1 MIVFPNAKI
10 NIGLNII
17 ERRQDGYHNIETL
30 MYPIPWSDVLE
41 IVPAN
46 GDETTLTVS
55 GRQVNCPPEK
65 NLVMKA
71 CREFQREKGVGN
83 VDIYLH
89 KIIPDGA
96 GLGGGSAD
104 AAFTLVAM
112 NELFECNCSKE
123 ELAAMAAKIG
133 ADCPFFIYN
142 NPCFATG
149 IGTEFAPANL
159 NLSGTTIAIIKPQEG
174 VSTAQ
179 AYAGVT
185 PRLPEKSLEQLI
197 NMPIKQWQGVVKNDF
212 EDSIFPILPLIPQVK
227 DYLLSMG
234 AIYASMSGSG
244 SAVYGLFPESDILA
258 DDLRKAFPGCDTFV
272 GLLQ

>member
-123 ELAAMAAKIG
+123 ELATMAAKIG

-159 NLSGTTIAIIKPQEG
+159 NLSGTTIVIIKPQEG

-197 NMPIKQWQGVVKNDF
+197 NMPIKQWQGIVKNDF
-212 EDSIFPILPLIPQVK
+212 EDSIFPILPSIPQVK
-227 DYLLSMG
+227 DYLLSKG

-244 SAVYGLFPESDILA
+244 SAVYGLFPKSDILA

>member
-30 MYPIPWSDVLE
+30 MYPIPWCDVLE

-142 NPCFATG
+142 NPCVETG
-149 IGTEFAPANL
+149 LRTEFAPSNL
-159 NLSGTTIAIIKPQEG
+159 NLAGTTIAIIKPQEG

-197 NMPIKQWQGVVKNDF
+197 NMPIKQWQGIVKNDF
-212 EDSIFPILPLIPQVK
+212 EDSIFPILPSIK
-227 DYLLSMG
+227 AIKHKLLSMG

-272 GLLQ
+272 GQLQ

>member
-71 CREFQREKGVGN
+71 CREFQREKAVGN

-197 NMPIKQWQGVVKNDF
+197 NMHIKQWQGVVKNDF

-227 DYLLSMG
+227 DYLLSKG

-244 SAVYGLFPESDILA
+244 SAVYGLFPKSDILA

>member
-17 ERRQDGYHNIETL
+17 GRRQDGYHNIETL

-71 CREFQREKGVGN
+71 CREFQREKAVGN

-112 NELFECNCSKE
+112 NDLFECNCSKE

-197 NMPIKQWQGVVKNDF
+197 NMPIKQWQGIVKNDF

-272 GLLQ
+272 GQLQ

>member
-46 GDETTLTVS
+46 GNETTLTVS

-71 CREFQREKGVGN
+71 CREFQREKAVGN

-149 IGTEFAPANL
+149 IGTEFTPANL
-159 NLSGTTIAIIKPQEG
+159 NLTGTTIAIIKPQEG

-197 NMPIKQWQGVVKNDF
+197 NMPIKQWQGIVKNDF

-272 GLLQ
+272 GQLQ

>member
-30 MYPIPWSDVLE
+30 MYPIPWCDVLE

-112 NELFECNCSKE
+112 IELFECNCSKE

-212 EDSIFPILPLIPQVK
+212 EDSIFPILPSIK
-227 DYLLSMG
+227 AIKTKLLSMG

-258 DDLRKAFPGCDTFV
+258 DDLRNAFPGCDTFV
-272 GLLQ
+272 GQLQ

>member
-112 NELFECNCSKE
+112 NELYECNCSKE

-149 IGTEFAPANL
+149 IGTEFTPANL
-159 NLSGTTIAIIKPQEG
+159 NLTGTTIAIIKPQEG

-197 NMPIKQWQGVVKNDF
+197 NMPIKQWQGIVKNDF

-272 GLLQ
+272 GQLQ

>member
-212 EDSIFPILPLIPQVK
+212 EDSIFPILPSIK
-227 DYLLSMG
+227 AIKTKLLSMG

-272 GLLQ
+272 GQLQ

>member
-46 GDETTLTVS
+46 GNETTLTVS

-71 CREFQREKGVGN
+71 CREFQREKAVGN

-149 IGTEFAPANL
+149 IGTEFTPANL
-159 NLSGTTIAIIKPQEG
+159 NLTGTTIAIIKPQEG

-197 NMPIKQWQGVVKNDF
+197 NMPIKQWQGIVKNDF
-212 EDSIFPILPLIPQVK
+212 EDSIFPILPSIK
-227 DYLLSMG
+227 AIKHKLLSMG

-272 GLLQ
+272 GQLQ

>member
-197 NMPIKQWQGVVKNDF
+197 NMPIKQWQGIVKNDF

-272 GLLQ
+272 GQLQ

>member
-46 GDETTLTVS
+46 GNETTLTVS

-123 ELAAMAAKIG
+123 KLAAMAAKIG

-197 NMPIKQWQGVVKNDF
+197 NMPIKQWQGIVKNDF

-227 DYLLSMG
+227 DYLLSKG

-244 SAVYGLFPESDILA
+244 SAVYGLFPKSDILA

-272 GLLQ
+272 GQLQ